1 MDEAPP
7 LARPQAAPHE
17 GLGGAWATE
26 GGTQHAGP
34 TLVGHLLH
42 GCVCPGALCF
52 SGSLTDS
59 SLVPFDIRTSIS
71 CAGPEAEASSQRKV
85 FGLRCSLAGRP
96 TTHSMSCLLPPFP
109 GEGKAPQFPDPHS
122 PRSAPSEADFTLP
135 YGRSSS
141 LCRTQC
147 FHFIE
152 SLSVVHRSE
161 MVDEIP
167 RQLPLEDLH
176 LSCYAVH
183 QSGQKMPQPEPEP
196 LTKETH
202 RTSLKFSW
210 SLEYRQ
216 ATPQIFLQKRMR
228 AFTNQIVMEL
238 IMTGLD
244 SWRAGHDWTQR
255 GAHTPPGQL
264 NCRVEPFNSH
274 LQVLESEMFDAD
286 CEEAKGVQLRKGL
299 AARWSAWG
307 WGRKFR
313 ALGLLEG
320 AILNRN
326 RS

>member
-1 MDEAPP
+1 MSASYAPAARVSQSSRPPRSCAAVVRTGVGTHTSPQGASSRAVTPHPYLQLHHTLDKAAGRRTWPSCHCYDSVTQTDLPSASPANPVSPGPSP
-7 LARPQAAPHE
+7 LAIR
-17 GLGGAWATE
+17 GGSQKPLE
-26 GGTQHAGP
+26 R
-34 TLVGHLLH
+34 L
-42 GCVCPGALCF
+42 
-52 SGSLTDS
+52 
-59 SLVPFDIRTSIS
+59 RTSIS

-135 YGRSSS
+135 YGRS
-141 LCRTQC
+141 
-147 FHFIE
+147 
-152 SLSVVHRSE
+152 E

-216 ATPQIFLQKRMR
+216 ATPQVRFLESRTR
-228 AFTNQIVMEL
+228 LDTAWCSHTSWPTEL
-238 IMTGLD
+238 
-244 SWRAGHDWTQR
+244 SR
-255 GAHTPPGQL
+255 GA
-264 NCRVEPFNSH
+264 V
-274 LQVLESEMFDAD
+274 
-286 CEEAKGVQLRKGL
+286 
-299 AARWSAWG
+299 
-307 WGRKFR
+307 
-313 ALGLLEG
+313 
-320 AILNRN
+320 
-326 RS
+326 

>member
-1 MDEAPP
+1 MWASAACGGRA
-7 LARPQAAPHE
+7 LPQPETHSSDITANSSCVCSRCFVNSSSPAQE
-17 GLGGAWATE
+17 GAGAWRSEEARAASSSRGSPFGSGRRGAPGLVNPDPSGPLE
-26 GGTQHAGP
+26 G
-34 TLVGHLLH
+34 
-42 GCVCPGALCF
+42 
-52 SGSLTDS
+52 
-59 SLVPFDIRTSIS
+59 TSIS

-135 YGRSSS
+135 YGRS
-141 LCRTQC
+141 
-147 FHFIE
+147 
-152 SLSVVHRSE
+152 E

-216 ATPQIFLQKRMR
+216 ATPQVRFLESRTR
-228 AFTNQIVMEL
+228 LDTAWCSHTSWPTEL
-238 IMTGLD
+238 
-244 SWRAGHDWTQR
+244 SR
-255 GAHTPPGQL
+255 GA
-264 NCRVEPFNSH
+264 V
-274 LQVLESEMFDAD
+274 
-286 CEEAKGVQLRKGL
+286 
-299 AARWSAWG
+299 
-307 WGRKFR
+307 
-313 ALGLLEG
+313 
-320 AILNRN
+320 
-326 RS
+326 